1 MQERLK
7 FGGNLSQMVG
17 FMAKIKAIPSF
28 AAGFLVSVCTG
39 RFLFKLALY
48 LVALILFMVS
58 LSVIIDP
65 GELKVVKEIQS
76 LQRVDPIPRAKELAA
91 AEELCQALD
100 YLAHFMEYDYVREN
114 PEALALYDTLKKK
127 RESFAFR
134 TKDAV
139 NGLFYGK
146 GVCPEA
152 TVTATVSDFLLI
164 GDVRDLTWG
173 LVNKYYDKEDTDDF
187 TTALAGV
194 GILLW
199 GATVVSIPTAPI
211 HGGSGTVGTVACK
224 ASVVL
229 LKLGN
234 KMDKIP
240 KSLKNSI
247 LKVLQE
253 TKETKN
259 LKIFTPIASSIHKL
273 SKAPG
278 VKVKDAMTILSRC
291 KHVDDLEVLG
301 NAAAVYGKKTGKF
314 LELAGDHS
322 LVVFKKFGNSS
333 QITAAL
339 DSAIMRGPKGLA
351 LLERVGPDKFM
362 KYLTLSK
369 FSVRGMRSWH
379 EGRLSEAVSIL
390 LSYANFMLK
399 KLLSLLPTWAIWA
412 LMLVTGLVVFTVPSR
427 GLYRARRW
435 LRSPA

>member
-1 MQERLK
+1 M
-7 FGGNLSQMVG
+7 G
-17 FMAKIKAIPSF
+17 FLARVRAIASF
-28 AAGFLVSVCTG
+28 AGGFVVSVCTG
-39 RFLFKLALY
+39 KFLLKLALY
-48 LVALILFMVS
+48 LVALIFFTVS

-65 GELKVVKEIQS
+65 AELKVVKEIQS
-76 LQRVDPIPRAKELAA
+76 LQRVDPIPRAKELEAA
-91 AEELCQALD
+91 GELCQALD
-100 YLAHFMEYDYVREN
+100 YLAHFMEYDYVQDN

-127 RESFAFR
+127 RESFTFR
-134 TKDAV
+134 GTDIIRGV
-139 NGLFYGK
+139 VYGK

-173 LVNKYYDKEDTDDF
+173 LVNKYYYKEDSDDF

-194 GILLW
+194 GMLLW

-247 LKVLQE
+247 LKVLQQ

-259 LKIFTPIASSIHKL
+259 LKIFSPIADSIYKL

-301 NAAAVYGKKTGKF
+301 NAAAVYGKKAGKF

-322 LVVFKKFGNSS
+322 VVVFKKFGNSS
-333 QITAAL
+333 QISAAL
-339 DSAIMRGPKGLA
+339 DSAIARGPKGLA

-369 FSVRGMRSWH
+369 FSVRGIRSWH
-379 EGRLSEAVSIL
+379 EGRLSEAGSIL
-390 LSYANFMLK
+390 LSHANFIVK
-399 KLLSLLPTWAIWA
+399 RLLSLLPAWAIWA
-412 LMLVTGLVVFTVPSR
+412 LMLVTALVVVTVPSR
-427 GLYRARRW
+427 ALYRASRW